1 MYTISSTLIQC
12 FPPAWPFSLVISSG
26 CGSGSS
32 RPVLPWTLASSWS
45 ILLSTAVNRVS
56 SAEAVCSPLCDL
68 SETGTTAVT
77 APNLPCKFVKSLWV
91 QIPIISHVSR
101 CSGFLVF
108 LPLPYQTRMLAE
120 GQDPRLS
127 VSAYGSLRP
136 CRVDNTSIVRVDC
149 CVCKTRRR
157 QLAVQTGSW
166 PNIPTCQAIFLH
178 HLSRL
183 LRSTTST

>member
-1 MYTISSTLIQC
+1 VYTISSTLIQC
-12 FPPAWPFSLVISSG
+12 FPPSWPFSLVISSG

-101 CSGFLVF
+101 WSGFLVF
-108 LPLPYQTRMLAE
+108 LPLPDQTRMLAE

-136 CRVDNTSIVRVDC
+136 CRVD
-149 CVCKTRRR
+149 KTRRR
-157 QLAVQTGSW
+157 QLAVQFGSW
-166 PNIPTCQAIFLH
+166 PT
-178 HLSRL
+178 SRPAKPYSYIISAASYVV
-183 LRSTTST
+183 RQVHRISME